1 MDSMNNKGYKVS
13 LTKRYP
19 VVFAK
24 DGVRFK
30 KGDKTEVSMMVA
42 AKLARDGR
50 ITPTKEL
57 LEDAKALGSEGLFP
71 KK

>member
-1 MDSMNNKGYKVS
+1 MAKGYKVN

-24 DGVRFK
+24 DGVRYK
-30 KGDKTEVSMMVA
+30 KGDEVKVSMMVA

-50 ITPTKEL
+50 IVPTEEL
-57 LEDAKALGSEGLFP
+57 LKDSKELGSEGLFP
-71 KK
+71 KKR

>member
-1 MDSMNNKGYKVS
+1 MNNKGYKVNI
-13 LTKRYP
+13 TKRYP
-19 VVFAK
+19 VTFVK
-24 DGVRFK
+24 DGVCFK

-57 LEDAKALGSEGLFP
+57 LEDAKALGSEGLFA

>member
-1 MDSMNNKGYKVS
+1 MRNKPYKVDIV
-13 LTKRYP
+13 KRYA
-19 VVFAK
+19 VTFLK
-24 DGVRFK
+24 DGARYK
-30 KGDKTEVSMMVA
+30 KGDTAQVSMMVA

-57 LEDAKALGSEGLFP
+57 LEDAKALGSEGLFA